1 MWVNSYKED
10 LREGW
15 VAAKGAMGPE
25 NRDQGPMQQ
34 VTCPGVDGGAAVRQ
48 ECQTRDLPM
57 IAG

>member
-1 MWVNSYKED
+1 MISCAWDPS
-10 LREGW
+10 EGW
-15 VAAKGAMGPE
+15 VAVWGDMGPE